1 MFRNG
6 TEAGI
11 FWDFCHQAFPVLRR
25 ILLYGGKF
33 PGDQG
38 FFHLSR
44 KHWLLALLI
53 IGRLDTDIVGCF
65 FFDINH
71 SRTDKVEG
79 IAEAV
84 LMDNQ
89 FALLLFRSSSESFSS

>member
-1 MFRNG
+1 MGEWLVPIVPAIDVPLVIEMFRNG

-11 FWDFCHQAFPVLRR
+11 FWNLCHQASPVLRE

-38 FFHLSR
+38 LFHVSR
-44 KHWLLALLI
+44 KHGLLALLI
-53 IGRLDTDIVGCF
+53 IGRLDTDIIGCF

-79 IAEAV
+79 T
-84 LMDNQ
+84 
-89 FALLLFRSSSESFSS
+89 SELVR